1 MAATMLEVGPDE
13 VVWESKKA
21 KMKVSA
27 CIHQGGEAGT
37 HARQHP
43 NTSDG
48 HKHICEDENFGK
60 SPARMTGLWAHTKKK
75 LLHHD
80 RSQTLLHRHTPAH
93 TAPSTRAMGLLRR
106 LHM

>member
-1 MAATMLEVGPDE
+1 MLEVGPDE
-13 VVWESKKA
+13 VVWESKEA

-60 SPARMTGLWAHTKKK
+60 SPARMTGLWAHTKKNYCIMTDPRRYFTGTH
-75 LLHHD
+75 LH
-80 RSQTLLHRHTPAH
+80 TLLPL
-93 TAPSTRAMGLLRR
+93 PEPWGC
-106 LHM
+106 